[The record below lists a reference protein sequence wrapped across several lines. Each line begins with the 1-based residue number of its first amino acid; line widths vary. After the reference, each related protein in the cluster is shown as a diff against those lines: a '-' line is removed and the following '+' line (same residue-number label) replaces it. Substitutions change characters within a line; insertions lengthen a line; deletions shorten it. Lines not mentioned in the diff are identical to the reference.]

1 MINSPHSQVWNTDAI
16 ASKEKFSY
24 WSDALCSSLMKMD
37 LDRRQSGNFN
47 AELRMLQLG
56 DIHFN
61 HVLSDEHVAR
71 LNGAG
76 ISRLEDH
83 YFYLLVQK
91 SGILVGHQHGVENFL
106 MPGDSLF
113 VDSLH
118 PFQLDFPERFECIS
132 VRIPRSLL
140 RPFLSHPQ
148 RLCTRVVRSN
158 SDLGKAIYHYTH
170 YLMNDVGAGKPAA
183 TQGKTDAFLGL
194 ISSHNSNQ
202 KDGSSLRRRSAGM
215 GHLAKIKRFLR
226 HNYSKSDLS
235 PGLVAKEFNISVNY
249 LHKLFAKGS
258 VTFGAY
264 LRELRLVRASE
275 ILSDPISI
283 NKSISEVALEVG
295 FNDLSYFDRLF
306 VKKFSLTPSAFR
318 AITQQDD

>member
-1 MINSPHSQVWNTDAI
+1 MIKSPHSQVWNTDAI

-24 WSDALCSSLMKMD
+24 WNDALCSSLMKMD

-47 AELRMLQLG
+47 AELRLLQFG

-76 ISRLEDH
+76 ISRLDNH

-91 SGILVGHQHGVENFL
+91 SGMLIGHQHGVENFL
-106 MPGDSLF
+106 RPGDSLF

-148 RLCTRVVRSN
+148 RLCTKVARSN

-170 YLMNDVGAGKPAA
+170 YLMNDVGQRNAVANKGA
-183 TQGKTDAFLGL
+183 TNAFLGL

-202 KDGSSLRRRSAGM
+202 KDESLAGLQPAGI
-215 GHLAKIKRFLR
+215 GHLSKIKRFLHR
-226 HNYSKSDLS
+226 NYSNSELS
-235 PGLVAKEFNISVNY
+235 PRLVAKEFNISVNY

-258 VTFGAY
+258 VTFGTY
-264 LRELRLVRASE
+264 LRELRLARASE
-275 ILSDPISI
+275 ILSDLTKMH
-283 NKSISEVALEVG
+283 KSISEVALEVG

-306 VKKFSLTPSAFR
+306 MKKFSQTPSAFR
-318 AITQQDD
+318 AIAQQGD